1 MAENP
6 VTSNN
11 DEELWARVLRSV
23 AETIHPGSFETWFRP
38 VVFAG
43 LDQNTCRLVVPNQSF
58 RRCFLD
64 NYSDLLNR
72 TIGQLLD
79 APVQLHVSAAE
90 DGTAAHGQ
98 TLPVVPA
105 SALESESA
113 QKPWLIEQ
121 LWLREAVGI
130 VGGPPKLLK
139 TWLALEMAVS
149 VASHSPCLG
158 TFPVHASGPVLLFA
172 AEDSQAKVRSRLQS
186 LASNHGSSLEQIDL
200 QVITAETLRLDRP
213 TDQERLAATVT
224 LYRPTLLVL
233 DPLVRLHS
241 LDENQSGPMAALLG
255 YFRTLQRQTGTAIVI
270 VHHARKNTSSS
281 AGAGYTLRGSGDLYA
296 WVDSFICVQ
305 RRRDKV
311 VLLAEH
317 RSAPGFGP
325 LPIELSDP
333 SPSDETPYLRLAEAD
348 EVPED
353 ASLAT
358 RVLSLL
364 ASSAAPLTT
373 DSIRSSL
380 RIRKQRVVDTL
391 HGLCE
396 EGVIMREGNRYA
408 RRADKGKP
416 TSSVPDTPIERQA
429 ERNSPENSAPGRS
442 IE

>member
-6 VTSNN
+6 AHSNN
-11 DEELWARVLRSV
+11 GEELWARVLQNV
-23 AETIHPGSFETWFRP
+23 AQTLHPGSFETWFHP

-43 LDQNTCRLVVPNQSF
+43 LDQTSCKLVVPNLSF

-72 TIGQLLD
+72 TIEQLLD

-90 DGTAAHGQ
+90 DGTDRHGQ
-98 TLPVVPA
+98 TLPVVPV
-105 SALESESA
+105 SELKSETA

-149 VASHSPCLG
+149 VALRSPCLG

-186 LASNHGSSLEQIDL
+186 LACHHGSSLEQIDVR
-200 QVITAETLRLDRP
+200 VITVDTLRLDRP
-213 TDQERLAATVT
+213 TDQERLAATVM
-224 LYRPTLLVL
+224 LYKPALLVL

-255 YFRTLQRQTGTAIVI
+255 YFRALQRQTGTAIAI

-281 AGAGYTLRGSGDLYA
+281 VGAGYTLRGSGNLYA
-296 WVDSFICVQ
+296 WLDSFICLQ
-305 RRRDKV
+305 RRRDRV

-325 LPIELSDP
+325 VPIELSDS
-333 SPSDETPYLRLAEAD
+333 SPSDETPYLRLAAAD
-348 EVPED
+348 EIPED
-353 ASLAT
+353 VSLAT

-364 ASSAAPLTT
+364 ESSAAPLTT
-373 DSIRSSL
+373 DSIRASL

-391 HGLCE
+391 RGLRE
-396 EGVIMREGNRYA
+396 EGLIVRDGNTYA
-408 RRADKGKP
+408 RRKSQRQP
-416 TSSVPDTPIERQA
+416 TSSGPENPIE
-429 ERNSPENSAPGRS
+429 
-442 IE
+442 

>member
-6 VTSNN
+6 AHSNN
-11 DEELWARVLRSV
+11 GEELWARVLQNV
-23 AETIHPGSFETWFRP
+23 TQTVDPHSFETWFRP

-43 LDQNTCRLVVPNQSF
+43 LDETSCKLVVPNQSF

-72 TIGQLLD
+72 TIEQLLD

-90 DGTAAHGQ
+90 NGTGMQGQ

-105 SALESESA
+105 SALESETA

-149 VASHSPCLG
+149 VALRSPCLG

-172 AEDSQAKVRSRLQS
+172 AEDSQAKVRSRLES
-186 LASNHGSSLEQIDL
+186 LARNHGSSLEQIDI
-200 QVITAETLRLDRP
+200 QVITVETLRLDRS
-213 TDQERLAATVT
+213 TDQERLAATVM
-224 LYRPTLLVL
+224 LYRPVLLVL

-255 YFRTLQRQTGTAIVI
+255 YFRALQRETGTAIVI

-296 WVDSFICVQ
+296 WVDSFLCVQ
-305 RRRDKV
+305 RRRNRV

-317 RSAPGFGP
+317 RSAPGLGP
-325 LPIELSDP
+325 LPIELSP
-333 SPSDETPYLRLAEAD
+333 SSAPDQVPYLRLSPETTDEAPGRD
-348 EVPED
+348 LLHERILKLLECSSVPE
-353 ASLAT
+353 
-358 RVLSLL
+358 
-364 ASSAAPLTT
+364 TT
-373 DSIRSSL
+373 DAIRSSL
-380 RIRKQRVVDTL
+380 RVRKQRVVDTL
-391 HGLCE
+391 RVLCDEGL
-396 EGVIMREGNRYA
+396 VVRDGNGFA
-408 RRADKGKP
+408 RRKP
-416 TSSVPDTPIERQA
+416 
-429 ERNSPENSAPGRS
+429 
-442 IE
+442 